1 MNEWRVTNDWES
13 SDSKDEV
20 QGVLMAR
27 QSRFLFRINP
37 NFVLVRVL
45 ARNLLPIG
53 E

>member
-1 MNEWRVTNDWES
+1 MNEWRVTNNWES

-27 QSRFLFRINP
+27 QSRFLFRIN